1 MPTDSVEQ
9 LLMLIV
15 DIGDLIGIQHC
26 FMNACCLLHVMVDTT
41 KLHYILSTEQLDMK
55 ASFEHN
61 VLLLTE
67 TNMKELEVM
76 NVLNDQIL

>member
-15 DIGDLIGIQHC
+15 DIGDLIGIQLC
-26 FMNACCLLHVMVDTT
+26 FTNACCLLHETEDIT
-41 KLHYILSTEQLDMK
+41 KLHYILLIEQLDMK